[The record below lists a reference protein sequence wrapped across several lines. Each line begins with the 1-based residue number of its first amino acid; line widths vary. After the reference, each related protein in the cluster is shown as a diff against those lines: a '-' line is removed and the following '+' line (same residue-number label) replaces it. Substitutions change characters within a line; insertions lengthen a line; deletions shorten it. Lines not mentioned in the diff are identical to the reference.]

1 MVAGKKVWYNKGVM
15 DRQEEMVF
23 SPRAERAGALH
34 AQGFNCAQ
42 AVFCVFAED
51 FGLSAELAAKIACG
65 LGAGVGGNREICGAV
80 SAAALVLGLK
90 YGPDKVA
97 VYPRVKEFTDAFAA
111 RTHSLVCRELL
122 GRKGEWPCRR
132 LVQLAVS
139 LLEER
144 LA

>member
-1 MVAGKKVWYNKGVM
+1 MSEDERMM
-15 DRQEEMVF
+15 DS
-23 SPRAERAGALH
+23 SPRAQRAADLQ
-34 AQGFNCAQ
+34 AQGYNCAQ

-51 FGLSAELAAKIACG
+51 FGLSVELAAKIACG

-80 SAAALVLGLK
+80 SSAALVLGLK
-90 YGPDKVA
+90 YGPDKAA